1 LSYFTF
7 DWSIPS
13 LAKALTQDIICAFR
27 LSEYEK
33 EIIPN
38 CQWVW
43 VDFFKD
49 IWYDSDFLNSLKK
62 TGLKVA
68 LVSPELHNKKSEINK
83 VKDIISSVK
92 IDAICTDHPDL
103 W

>member
-1 LSYFTF
+1 MRFKFFFEILKFNF
-7 DWSIPS
+7 VRFAQS
-13 LAKALTQDIICAFR
+13 LCHFL
-27 LSEYEK
+27 
-33 EIIPN
+33 
-38 CQWVW
+38 

-49 IWYDSDFLNSLKK
+49 IWYDSNFLDSLKK
-62 TGLKVA
+62 LGLNVV
-68 LVSPELHNKKSEINK
+68 LVSPELHNRKLEINK